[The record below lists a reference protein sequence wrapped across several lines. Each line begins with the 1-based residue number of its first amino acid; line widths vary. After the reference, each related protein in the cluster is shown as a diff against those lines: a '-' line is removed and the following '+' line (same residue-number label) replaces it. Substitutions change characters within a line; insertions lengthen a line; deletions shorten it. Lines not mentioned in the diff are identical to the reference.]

1 LTKIVLILNGY
12 DKLGIEWMW
21 LLIGNFWQTGIIF
34 LGLLG
39 KILIL
44 IKIKGCQNFN
54 AEEKQSLF

>member
-12 DKLGIEWMW
+12 DKLWKEWMW

-44 IKIKGCQNFN
+44 IKIKGRQNFN
-54 AEEKQSLF
+54 AEEKRILL

>member
-12 DKLGIEWMW
+12 DKLWKEWMW

-44 IKIKGCQNFN
+44 IKIKGRQNFN

>member
-12 DKLGIEWMW
+12 DKLWKEWMW